1 MLFRLSALKSQIG
14 KDSEIPHPDP
24 PPQGGAGALKYAVS
38 QMDFRIAATFTDAL
52 ARLPAQDQ
60 KAVKTSA
67 FDLQT
72 DPTNPGLQLHRIDK
86 SKDEHFWSVRVSRD
100 VRIVV
105 HKTEASMLLA
115 YVDHHDKA
123 YAWAAR
129 RRIEAHPRTGAVQIV
144 EVRERVEEIAPA
156 TPTPAHGL
164 LRLRLAMTAE
174 PSGLSYPFAKLS
186 DDELL
191 SVGVPTDWL
200 ADIRDANE
208 DAFLE
213 LSSHLPA
220 EAAESLLQF
229 ATTGL
234 LNKPAPAPADPYAH
248 PDALRRFRVIENVEE
263 LAQALDAPWDKW
275 MVFLHPSQRE
285 IVEKGFSG
293 PARVAGSA
301 GTGKT
306 VVALH
311 RAVRLAKSSPDVR
324 VLLATFSDPLAAM
337 LASKVRLLAGPET
350 DVIPRIRVASL
361 PAVAAEL
368 FELGTGRRAHVAKD
382 DQIARALEKAAA
394 EAGLT
399 GKLNFLRSEW
409 EHVVDAWQVADLAQ
423 YLAVPR
429 LGRDRRL
436 GSKQREKF
444 WSVFAVARAD
454 LESRGFFTWPGVF
467 SAVTRHFADKP
478 AKPFSHIVID
488 EAQDLGVPELRFLAA
503 VAPTGEDGL
512 FFAGDLGQ
520 RIFQQPFSW
529 KALGVDIRGR
539 AATLKVNYRT
549 SHQIRRAADRLLP
562 GPQRD
567 VDGVVEERKG
577 TVSVF
582 NGPEPR
588 IVVAQDE
595 AAETTAVADF
605 IKEALGQGIAPRE
618 IGVFVR
624 APDLLLRA
632 RAAVQ
637 AAGAEA
643 LELSERG
650 DDLGERV
657 SIGTMHLAKGL
668 EFKAVAV
675 IACDE
680 DALPLR
686 SRINSAADEAEL
698 EDVYD
703 TERQLLY
710 VAATRARDQL
720 LVSGVKPG
728 SEFLRDMRD

>member
-1 MLFRLSALKSQIG
+1 MEFLISAS
-14 KDSEIPHPDP
+14 
-24 PPQGGAGALKYAVS
+24 
-38 QMDFRIAATFTDAL
+38 FTDAL

-60 KAVKTSA
+60 KAVKLSA

-72 DPTNPGLQLHRIDK
+72 DPTNPGLQFHRVDK
-86 SKDEHFWSVRVSRD
+86 SKDENFWSVRVNRD
-100 VRIVV
+100 IRIII
-105 HKTEASMLLA
+105 HRTEASMLLA

-123 YAWAAR
+123 YGWAAR
-129 RRIEAHPRTGAVQIV
+129 RRIEAHPKTGAIQIV
-144 EVRERVEEIAPA
+144 EVRERVEEIALPPPPTEGRAPA
-156 TPTPAHGL
+156 ASIRPF
-164 LRLRLAMTAE
+164 
-174 PSGLSYPFAKLS
+174 SGLS
-186 DDELL
+186 DDQLL
-191 SVGVPTDWL
+191 SIGVPTDWL
-200 ADIRDANE
+200 ADVRAAGE

-213 LSSHLPA
+213 LGPHLPA

-229 ATTGL
+229 ATTGV

-248 PDALRRFRVIENVEE
+248 PDAQRRFRVIENVDE
-263 LAQALDAPWDKW
+263 LAQALDSPWEKW

-285 IVEKGFSG
+285 IVDKDFAG

-311 RAVRLAKSSPDVR
+311 RAVRLAKTSPDAR
-324 VLLATFSDPLAAM
+324 VLLATFSDPLAAS
-337 LASKVRLLAGPET
+337 LATKVRLLAGPET
-350 DVIPRIRVASL
+350 SVIPRIRVASL
-361 PAVAAEL
+361 PGVAAEL
-368 FELGTGRRAHVAKD
+368 FELATGRRAHVAKD
-382 DQIARALEKAAA
+382 DQIARALERAAA
-394 EAGLT
+394 QAGLET
-399 GKLNFLRSEW
+399 KLNFLRSEW
-409 EHVVDAWQVADLAQ
+409 SHVVDAWQVADVAE

-436 GSKQREKF
+436 GSKQREQF
-444 WSVFAVARAD
+444 WPVFAAARAD
-454 LESRGFFTWPGVF
+454 LASRGFYTWPGVF
-467 SAVTRHFADKP
+467 SAVTRHFADK
-478 AKPFSHIVID
+478 ATKPFSHIVID
-488 EAQDLGVPELRFLAA
+488 EAQDLGVPELRLLAA
-503 VAPTGEDGL
+503 IAPAGNNGL
-512 FFAGDLGQ
+512 FFSGDLGQ

-529 KALGVDIRGR
+529 KALGVDVRGR

-577 TVSVF
+577 AVSVF
-582 NGPEPR
+582 NGPEPK
-588 IVVAQDE
+588 IVVAQEE
-595 AAETTAVADF
+595 AAETSAVVAF
-605 IKEALGQGIAPRE
+605 IRDALSDGVAPRE
-618 IGVFVR
+618 IGVFTRTVET
-624 APDLLLRA
+624 LVRA

-650 DDLGERV
+650 DDPGERI

-686 SRINSAADEAEL
+686 SRIDLASDETEL
-698 EDVYD
+698 EDVYE

-710 VAATRARDQL
+710 VAATRARDRL
-720 LVSGVKPG
+720 LVTGVKPG
-728 SEFLRDMRD
+728 SEFLRDMGATLSARQN

>member
-1 MLFRLSALKSQIG
+1 
-14 KDSEIPHPDP
+14 
-24 PPQGGAGALKYAVS
+24 
-38 QMDFRIAATFTDAL
+38 MDFRIADTFTDAL
-52 ARLPAQDQ
+52 ARLPAPDQ

-72 DPTNPGLQLHRIDK
+72 NP
-86 SKDEHFWSVRVSRD
+86 SASRPAD
-100 VRIVV
+100 
-105 HKTEASMLLA
+105 ASDRQIARPEFLVGA
-115 YVDHHDKA
+115 SEPRRPHHPAQDRREP
-123 YAWAAR
+123 AAR
-129 RRIEAHPRTGAVQIV
+129 LCRPPRQSLCLGRAAAHRGPSEDRRGPDRRSARAGRRARAALSPDCRAACASRAKPRSS
-144 EVRERVEEIAPA
+144 RV
-156 TPTPAHGL
+156 
-164 LRLRLAMTAE
+164 
-174 PSGLSYPFAKLS
+174 LS
-186 DDELL
+186 DDDLL

-200 ADIRDANE
+200 ADIRAATE

-213 LSSHLPA
+213 LSAHLPA

-229 ATTGL
+229 ATTGV
-234 LNKPAPAPADPYAH
+234 LNRPAPAPADPYAH
-248 PDALRRFRVIENVEE
+248 PDAQRRFRVIENVEE
-263 LAQALDAPWDKW
+263 LAQALDSPWDKW

-285 IVEKGFSG
+285 IVEKDFAG

-311 RAVRLAKSSPDVR
+311 RAVRLAKTLPDAR
-324 VLLATFSDPLAAM
+324 VLLATFSDPLAAS
-337 LASKVRLLAGPET
+337 LATKVRLLAGPET
-350 DVIPRIRVASL
+350 SVIPTIRGRLFAGRCGRAVGTRDR
-361 PAVAAEL
+361 PARARRQGRPDRAGAGE
-368 FELGTGRRAHVAKD
+368 GRR
-382 DQIARALEKAAA
+382 
-394 EAGLT
+394 G
-399 GKLNFLRSEW
+399 S
-409 EHVVDAWQVADLAQ
+409 
-423 YLAVPR
+423 R
-429 LGRDRRL
+429 LGREAEFPALGMGACRRRL
-436 GSKQREKF
+436 AGR
-444 WSVFAVARAD
+444 R
-454 LESRGFFTWPGVF
+454 TWPTISPCRGLGATGGSGRNSASNSGRSSPPPAPTWRRAGSPPGPAF
-467 SAVTRHFADKP
+467 SPPSCATTPSKS

-503 VAPTGEDGL
+503 ISPAGENGL
-512 FFAGDLGQ
+512 FFSGDLGQ

-567 VDGVVEERKG
+567 VDGVLEERKG

-582 NGPEPR
+582 NGPEPK
-588 IVVAQDE
+588 IIVAQDE
-595 AAETTAVADF
+595 AAETSVVAAF
-605 IKEALGQGIAPRE
+605 VREALIQGVAPRE

-624 APDLLLRA
+624 TPDLLTRA

-637 AAGAEA
+637 EAGAKS

-650 DDLGERV
+650 DDPGERI

-675 IACDE
+675 MACDE

-686 SRINSAADEAEL
+686 SRIDSAADETEL

-710 VAATRARDQL
+710 VAATRARDRL
-720 LVSGVKPG
+720 LVTGVKPA
-728 SEFLRDMRD
+728 SEFLRDLGG